1 MWLLKKL
8 EQYILSED
16 QAKLLARADKS
27 RITLTIYLCAL
38 WAVLLIFY
46 AITDILSGVFYA
58 LPGYALFILSLLVA
72 FFLLKK
78 QKYDT
83 GKIVLIISGDLV
95 VFYASMADPIEA
107 GAIFL
112 FIPVSMCAFAMMDYR
127 EIRKIFLMNGLVI
140 LLFLVSYFKILDVDV
155 PTPSEQYV
163 QISFI
168 VNFLISIITCSLI
181 LYFLINL
188 NFESEKN
195 LVDKEHSVLAKNN
208 ELEKIN
214 KELDRFV
221 YSVSHDLRSPL
232 SSILGIVNLSKHTN
246 KAEELKEYF
255 NLVEGRIKV
264 QDEFIKNITDY
275 SRNVRVEVSK
285 EKISLQ
291 PLVHEVIDS
300 LRFLP
305 GAESID
311 FRILLNDDL
320 TITTD
325 RLRLCMVLSNLL
337 SNAIKYSDP
346 YGKAAF
352 VEIGVQMNHKES
364 ILYIR
369 DNGIGISNDWLPKI
383 FDMFTRATERS
394 SGSGLGLFITKETVE
409 KIGGS
414 LSVESTLGEGST
426 FLIHLA
432 KETEFTSRKDAGVA
446 SPVPL

>member
-1 MWLLKKL
+1 MRLLKKL
-8 EQYILSED
+8 EQFILSED
-16 QAKLLARADKS
+16 QAKLLARSEKS

-38 WAVLLIFY
+38 WSVLLIFY

-58 LPGYALFILSLLVA
+58 LPAYAFFILSLLVA
-72 FFLLKK
+72 FLLLQK
-78 QKYDT
+78 QKYDA
-83 GKIVLIISGDLV
+83 GKILLIICGDLV
-95 VFYASMADPIEA
+95 VFYASMADPLEA
-107 GAIFL
+107 GALFL

-140 LLFLVSYFKILDVDV
+140 LLFLISYFQILDVDV
-155 PTPSEQYV
+155 PTPSDQYV

-195 LVDKEHSVLAKNN
+195 LIDKELSLLVKNN

-232 SSILGIVNLSKHTN
+232 SSILGIVNLSKHSN
-246 KAEELKEYF
+246 KADELKEYF

-275 SRNVRVEVSK
+275 SRNVRVEISQ
-285 EKISLQ
+285 EKILLKQ
-291 PLVHEVIDS
+291 LAQEVIDS

-311 FRILLNDDL
+311 FRILLNDDF
-320 TITTD
+320 TMSSD
-325 RLRLCMVLSNLL
+325 RLRLRMVLSNLL

-346 YGKAAF
+346 YGKKAF
-352 VEIGVQMNHKES
+352 VEIGVRFNPDES

-369 DNGIGISNDWLPKI
+369 DNGIGISAHWLPKI

-394 SGSGLGLFITKETVE
+394 SGSGLGLFITRETVE

-414 LSVESTLGEGST
+414 LSVESTPGEGST
-426 FLIHLA
+426 FCIHLA
-432 KETEFTSRKDAGVA
+432 NEIMRTSEKDVEVA
-446 SPVPL
+446 LPMRL

>member
-1 MWLLKKL
+1 MWLLKRL
-8 EQYILSED
+8 EQYILSDD
-16 QAKLLARADKS
+16 QAKQLGRSEKS

-38 WAVLLIFY
+38 WAVLLTFY
-46 AITDILSGVFYA
+46 AITDTASGVFYA
-58 LPGYALFILSLLVA
+58 LPAYA
-72 FFLLKK
+72 FFLLSLLMAFLLIKK
-78 QKYDT
+78 EKYDA
-83 GKIVLIISGDLV
+83 GKIVLIICGELI
-95 VFYASMADPIEA
+95 VFYSSMADPIEA

-127 EIRKIFLMNGLVI
+127 ESRKIFLLIGLVI
-140 LLFLVSYFKILDVDV
+140 LLFLLSYFKIVDVDV
-155 PTPSEQYV
+155 PTPSDQYV
-163 QISFI
+163 RISFI

-195 LVDKEHSVLAKNN
+195 LIDKELSVLAKND

-232 SSILGIVNLSKHTN
+232 SSILGIVNLAKHTN
-246 KAEELKEYF
+246 GVEDLKDYF
-255 NLVEGRIKV
+255 NLIEGRIKV

-275 SRNVRVEVSK
+275 SRNVRVE
-285 EKISLQ
+285 IS
-291 PLVHEVIDS
+291 HEVIPLRPLVEEVIES

-305 GAESID
+305 GASSID
-311 FRILLNDDL
+311 FRIQMDENLS
-320 TITTD
+320 IITD
-325 RLRLCMVLSNLL
+325 RLRVRIVLSNLL

-346 YGKAAF
+346 NGKKAF
-352 VEIGVQMNHKES
+352 VEIGVDLKENKA

-369 DNGIGISNDWLPKI
+369 DNGIGISSNWLPKI

-409 KIGGS
+409 KIGGA
-414 LSVESTLGEGST
+414 LSVESTPGEGST
-426 FLIHLA
+426 FFIQLA
-432 KETEFTSRKDAGVA
+432 KEIVFTSKENLERE
-446 SPVPL
+446 SPALL